1 MDINQP
7 FFWMNG
13 VLATDLIEISSDSDS
28 LNDGGF
34 WAVSTTFEGRYIF
47 AKFATVVRGATFP
60 ETGEWAGLTQVWE
73 SSMQQQDFEDY
84 VVEIQNQIEQ
94 GNVYQVNACRILSTK
109 ISKERSL
116 APLFAKILAKN
127 PAPFA
132 SFLKLPEIEIASASP
147 ELFVSRDGAQIKT
160 SPIKG
165 TRKLSETGSEFSSK
179 DRAEN
184 VMIVDL
190 MRNDF
195 GRICK
200 AGTVKVS
207 QLFRSE
213 LHPGLEH
220 LVSDVVGEV
229 RDEITWSE
237 IFREILPPGSV
248 SGAPKESAIRI
259 IAENEVNDRGPY
271 CGALGWVEGD
281 TANLSVAI
289 RIFWRTGEILKFGT
303 GAGITWSSD
312 PTMEWEETE
321 LKAAKLLAIAGGFRS
336 DRWPF
341 GSGLFETI
349 RVENGAPQLMKEH
362 LSRVRKSAGELGLR
376 IPSDSEIYE
385 TIGSLD
391 EIELGRLRLTFGET
405 FQYSIDPYVDASHSA
420 RVGIRNLEINPE
432 AKLHKSFPY
441 TSNLKLLTEARVDN
455 FDEVVIVNQDGKV
468 CEGAV
473 SNFVFRID
481 GLWVT
486 PNLGS
491 GVLPGIIRGLIISA
505 GLAIEAEIDTEEL
518 GRASHA
524 FALSALRI
532 AQPINEIAGRK
543 LQEDEISKQWSDKLR
558 EILHAHSVG

>member
-1 MDINQP
+1 MDISQP

-13 VLATDLIEISSDSDS
+13 VLATDLIEISSDPDS

-47 AKFATVVRGATFP
+47 AKFATVVKGATFP

-73 SSMQQQDFEDY
+73 SSMTQSDFEDY
-84 VVEIQNQIEQ
+84 VVEIQKQIEQ
-94 GNVYQVNACRILSTK
+94 GNVYQVNACRTLSTK
-109 ISKERSL
+109 VSKERSL

-147 ELFVSRDGAQIKT
+147 ELFISREGAQIKT

-165 TRKLSETGSEFSSK
+165 TRKLSETGSAFSSK

-200 AGTVKVS
+200 TGTVKVS

-229 RDEITWSE
+229 RDEITWAQ
-237 IFREILPPGSV
+237 IFEEVLAPGSV
-248 SGAPKESAIRI
+248 SGAPKESAMRI
-259 IAENEVNDRGPY
+259 IGENELNDRGPY
-271 CGALGWVEGD
+271 CGALGWIQGD
-281 TANLSVAI
+281 ESILSVAI
-289 RIFWRTGEILKFGT
+289 RIFWRRGEILKFGT

-341 GSGLFETI
+341 GTGLFETI
-349 RVENGAPQLMKEH
+349 RIERGVPQLMNEH
-362 LSRVRKSAGELGLR
+362 LNRARKSAGILGVR
-376 IPSDSEIYE
+376 IPSDLEIYE

-391 EIELGRLRLTFGET
+391 QIELGRLRLTFGET
-405 FQYSIDPYVDASHSA
+405 FQVSIDPYVDATHSA

-432 AKLHKSFPY
+432 AKLKK
-441 TSNLKLLTEARVDN
+441 TR
-455 FDEVVIVNQDGKV
+455 
-468 CEGAV
+468 
-473 SNFVFRID
+473 
-481 GLWVT
+481 
-486 PNLGS
+486 
-491 GVLPGIIRGLIISA
+491 
-505 GLAIEAEIDTEEL
+505 
-518 GRASHA
+518 
-524 FALSALRI
+524 
-532 AQPINEIAGRK
+532 
-543 LQEDEISKQWSDKLR
+543 
-558 EILHAHSVG
+558 

>member
-1 MDINQP
+1 MDISQP

-13 VLATDLIEISSDSDS
+13 ALATDLIEISNDPDC

-34 WAVSTTFEGRYIF
+34 WAVSTTFEGRFIF
-47 AKFATVVRGATFP
+47 AKFATVLRGATFP
-60 ETGEWAGLTQVWE
+60 ETGEWAGLKQVWE
-73 SSMQQQDFEDY
+73 SSMEQQDFEDY
-84 VVEIQNQIEQ
+84 VIEIQKQIEV
-94 GNVYQVNACRILSTK
+94 GNVYQVNACRILTTK
-109 ISKERSL
+109 ILKDRSL

-127 PAPFA
+127 PAPYA

-147 ELFVSRDGAQIKT
+147 ELFVARDGAHIKT

-165 TRKLSETGSEFSSK
+165 TRKLSETGSAFSSK
-179 DRAEN
+179 DKAEN

-229 RDEITWSE
+229 RDAATWAEILK
-237 IFREILPPGSV
+237 EILPPGSV
-248 SGAPKESAIRI
+248 SGAPKESAVQFIGN
-259 IAENEVNDRGPY
+259 NELTDRGPY
-271 CGALGWVEGD
+271 CGALGWIQGD
-281 TANLSVAI
+281 QSNLSVAI

-349 RVENGAPQLMKEH
+349 RVENGIPQLMNEH
-362 LSRVRKSAGELGLR
+362 LDRARRSAGILGVR
-376 IPSDSEIYE
+376 VPSDTEIYE
-385 TIGSLD
+385 AIGSLD
-391 EIELGRLRLTFGET
+391 QIELGRLRLTFGET
-405 FQYSIDPYVDASHSA
+405 FQFSIDPYVDASHSA
-420 RVGIRNLEINPE
+420 RIGIRNLEINPE

-441 TSNLKLLTEARVDN
+441 TSNLKLLTEARVEN
-455 FDEVVIVNQDGKV
+455 FDEIVIVNQDGKV

-473 SNFVFRID
+473 SNYVFRID

-491 GVLPGIIRGLIISA
+491 GMLPGIIRGLIISA
-505 GLAIEAEIDTEEL
+505 GLAIEAEIDTDEL

-532 AQPINEIAGRK
+532 AQPISEIAGRK
-543 LQEDEISKQWSDKLR
+543 LQEDEISKQWNDKLR
-558 EILHAHSVG
+558 EILHSHSVG

>member
-1 MDINQP
+1 
-7 FFWMNG
+7 
-13 VLATDLIEISSDSDS
+13 
-28 LNDGGF
+28 
-34 WAVSTTFEGRYIF
+34 
-47 AKFATVVRGATFP
+47 
-60 ETGEWAGLTQVWE
+60 
-73 SSMQQQDFEDY
+73 MQQQDFEDY
-84 VVEIQNQIEQ
+84 VVEIQNQIEL

-132 SFLKLPEIEIASASP
+132 SFLKLPEMEIASASP

-195 GRICK
+195 GRICN

-237 IFREILPPGSV
+237 IFSEILPPGSV
-248 SGAPKESAIRI
+248 SGAPKESALRI

-349 RVENGAPQLMKEH
+349 RVENGTPQLMKEH
-362 LSRVRKSAGELGLR
+362 LIRVRKSAGELGLR
-376 IPSDSEIYE
+376 IPGDSEIYE

-455 FDEVVIVNQDGKV
+455 FDEIVIVNQDGKV

>member
-1 MDINQP
+1 
-7 FFWMNG
+7 MNG
-13 VLATDLIEISSDSDS
+13 VLATDLIETSSDPDS

-47 AKFATVVRGATFP
+47 AKFATVIRGETFP
-60 ETGEWAGLTQVWE
+60 EVGEWAGLTQVWE
-73 SSMQQQDFEDY
+73 SSMLQQEFEDY
-84 VVEIQNQIEQ
+84 VLEIQKQIEV

-116 APLFAKILAKN
+116 SQLFAKILSKN
-127 PAPFA
+127 PAPHA
-132 SFLKLPEIEIASASP
+132 SFLKLPDLEIASASP
-147 ELFVSRDGAQIKT
+147 ELFIARDGAHIKT

-165 TRKLSETGSEFSSK
+165 TRRLSETGSEFSEK
-179 DRAEN
+179 DRSEN

-229 RDEITWSE
+229 PDEITWTQ
-237 IFREILPPGSV
+237 IFNEVLAPGSV
-248 SGAPKESAIRI
+248 SGAPKESAVRI
-259 IAENEVNDRGPY
+259 IAQNEASDRGPY
-271 CGALGWVEGD
+271 CGALGWLQGD
-281 TANLSVAI
+281 QSNLSVAI

-312 PTMEWEETE
+312 PTSEWEETE
-321 LKAAKLLAIAGGFRS
+321 LKASKLLAIAGGFRS

-349 RVENGAPQLMKEH
+349 RVENGIPQLMNEH
-362 LSRVRKSAGELGLR
+362 LDRARRSAGVLGVR
-376 IPSDSEIYE
+376 IPSDVEIYDA
-385 TIGSLD
+385 IGSLD
-391 EIELGRLRLTFGET
+391 QIELGRLRLTFGET
-405 FQYSIDPYVDASHSA
+405 FQFSIDPYVDASHSA
-420 RVGIRNLEINPE
+420 RVGIRILDIDAA
-432 AKLHKSFPY
+432 AKQHKSFPY

-455 FDEVVIVNQDGKV
+455 FDEIVIINQLGKV

-481 GLWVT
+481 GFWVT

-532 AQPINEIAGRK
+532 AQPISEIAGRK

-558 EILHAHSVG
+558 EILHSHSVG

>member
-1 MDINQP
+1 
-7 FFWMNG
+7 MNG
-13 VLATDLIEISSDSDS
+13 VLATDLIEVTSDPDALS
-28 LNDGGF
+28 DGGF
-34 WAVSTTFEGRYIF
+34 WAVSTTFEGKYTF
-47 AKFATVVRGATFP
+47 AKFATVIRGASFP
-60 ETGEWAGLTQVWE
+60 ETGEWSGLTDIWE
-73 SSMQQQDFEDY
+73 SSIRQANFEEY
-84 VVEIQNQIEQ
+84 VNEIKEQIVQ

-116 APLFAKILAKN
+116 APLFSKILAKN

-147 ELFVSRDGAQIKT
+147 ELFLAREGSDIKT

-165 TRKLSETGSEFSSK
+165 TRKLAETGSSFSEK
-179 DRAEN
+179 DQSEN

-200 AGTVKVS
+200 TGTVKVS

-220 LVSDVVGEV
+220 LVSDVIGEV
-229 RDEITWSE
+229 RDEITWAQ
-237 IFREILPPGSV
+237 IFEEILAPGSV
-248 SGAPKESAIRI
+248 SGAPKESAMKI
-259 IAENEVNDRGPY
+259 ISDNEPNDRGPY
-271 CGALGWVEGD
+271 CGALGWIQGD
-281 TANLSVAI
+281 LASLSVAI
-289 RIFWRTGEILKFGT
+289 RIFWRTGEKLKFGA

-312 PTMEWEETE
+312 PTLEWEETE
-321 LKAAKLLAIAGGFRS
+321 LKAAKLLSIAGGFRS

-349 RVENGAPQLMKEH
+349 RVEKGRPQLLREH
-362 LSRVRKSAGELGLR
+362 LNRARKSAGELGFE
-376 IPSDSEIYE
+376 IPSDYEILE

-391 EIELGRLRLTFGET
+391 EIELGRLRLTFGEN
-405 FQYSIDPYVDASHSA
+405 FQVSIDPYVDASHSA
-420 RVGIRNLEINPE
+420 RVGLQNLDFSPDS
-432 AKLHKSFPY
+432 KMHKRFPY
-441 TSNLKLLTEARVDN
+441 TSNLNLLTEARVN
-455 FDEVVIVNQDGKV
+455 GFDEVVIINQKGKV

-486 PNLGS
+486 PELGA
-491 GVLPGIIRGLIISA
+491 GVLPGIIRGLIISS
-505 GLAIEAEIDTEEL
+505 GLAIEAEIDASEL
-518 GRASHA
+518 DRATHA

-532 AQPINEIAGRK
+532 AQPVGELAGRI

-558 EILHAHSVG
+558 EILHAHSIG

>member
-1 MDINQP
+1 
-7 FFWMNG
+7 MNG
-13 VLATDLIEISSDSDS
+13 VLATDLIETSSDPDS

-47 AKFATVVRGATFP
+47 AKFATVIRGETFP
-60 ETGEWAGLTQVWE
+60 EVGEWAGLTQVWE
-73 SSMQQQDFEDY
+73 SSMLQQEFEDY
-84 VVEIQNQIEQ
+84 VLEIQKQIEV

-116 APLFAKILAKN
+116 SQLFAKILSKN
-127 PAPFA
+127 PAPHA
-132 SFLKLPEIEIASASP
+132 SFLKLPDLEIASASP
-147 ELFVSRDGAQIKT
+147 ELFIARDGAHIKT

-165 TRKLSETGSEFSSK
+165 TRRLSETGSEFSEK
-179 DRAEN
+179 DRSEN

-229 RDEITWSE
+229 PDEITWTQ
-237 IFREILPPGSV
+237 IFNEVLAPGSV
-248 SGAPKESAIRI
+248 SGAPKESAVRI
-259 IAENEVNDRGPY
+259 IAQNEASDRGPY
-271 CGALGWVEGD
+271 CGALGWLQGD
-281 TANLSVAI
+281 QSNLSVAI

-312 PTMEWEETE
+312 PTSEWEETE
-321 LKAAKLLAIAGGFRS
+321 LKASKLLAIAGGFRS

-349 RVENGAPQLMKEH
+349 RVENGIPQLMNEH
-362 LSRVRKSAGELGLR
+362 LDRARRSAGVLGVR
-376 IPSDSEIYE
+376 IPSDVEIYDA
-385 TIGSLD
+385 IGSLD
-391 EIELGRLRLTFGET
+391 QIELGRLRLTFGET
-405 FQYSIDPYVDASHSA
+405 FQFSIDPYVDASHSA
-420 RVGIRNLEINPE
+420 RVGIRILDIDAA
-432 AKLHKSFPY
+432 AKQHKSFPY

-455 FDEVVIVNQDGKV
+455 FDEIVIINQLGKV

-481 GLWVT
+481 GFWVT

-505 GLAIEAEIDTEEL
+505 GLAIEAEIDTDEL

-532 AQPINEIAGRK
+532 AQPISEIAGRK

-558 EILHAHSVG
+558 EILHSHSVG

>member
-1 MDINQP
+1 
-7 FFWMNG
+7 MNG
-13 VLATDLIEISSDSDS
+13 VLATDLIEVTSDPDS

-34 WAVSTTFEGRYIF
+34 WAVSTTFEGKYLF
-47 AKFATVVRGATFP
+47 AKFATVTRGASFP
-60 ETGEWAGLTQVWE
+60 QTGEWNGLSEVWQ
-73 SSMQQQDFEDY
+73 SSMLQTEFEDY
-84 VVEIQNQIEQ
+84 VNNIREQIKL

-109 ISKERSL
+109 ISKEISI
-116 APLFAKILAKN
+116 APLFSKILDKN

-132 SFLKLPEIEIASASP
+132 SFLRLPDIEIASASP
-147 ELFVSRDGAQIKT
+147 ELFLAREGSHIKT

-165 TRKLSETGSEFSSK
+165 TRKLSETGSAFSNK

-200 AGTVKVS
+200 TGSVKVS

-229 RDEITWSE
+229 RDELTWAQ
-237 IFREILPPGSV
+237 IFNEILAPGSV
-248 SGAPKESAIRI
+248 SGAPKESAVKI
-259 IAENEVNDRGPY
+259 IAESEPNDRGPY
-271 CGALGWVEGD
+271 CGALGWIEGKS
-281 TANLSVAI
+281 ANLSVAI
-289 RIFWRTGEILKFGT
+289 RIFWRNGEKLKFGA

-312 PTMEWEETE
+312 ATAEWEETE
-321 LKAAKLLAIAGGFRS
+321 LKAAKLLSIAGGFRS

-341 GSGLFETI
+341 GAGLFETI
-349 RVENGAPQLMKEH
+349 RVEKGRPQLLKEH
-362 LSRVRKSAGELGLR
+362 LNRARKSAGELGLE
-376 IPSDSEIYE
+376 IPSDYEILE
-385 TIGSLD
+385 AIGSLD
-391 EIELGRLRLTFGET
+391 QIELGRLRLTFGEN
-405 FQYSIDPYVDASHSA
+405 FQVSINPYIDASHSA
-420 RVGIRNLEINPE
+420 KVGVKNLDFSPE
-432 AKLHKSFPY
+432 TKLHKKFPY
-441 TSNLKLLTEARVDN
+441 TSNLNLLTQARVDG
-455 FDEVVIVNQDGKV
+455 FDEFIIVNQNGKV

-486 PNLGS
+486 PDLGA
-491 GVLPGIIRGLIISA
+491 GVLPGIIRGLIISS
-505 GLAIEAEIDTEEL
+505 GLAIEAEIDESEL
-518 GRASHA
+518 SRASHA

-532 AQPINEIAGRK
+532 AQPVGELAGRK

-558 EILHAHSVG
+558 EILHAHSIG

>member
-1 MDINQP
+1 
-7 FFWMNG
+7 MNG
-13 VLATDLIEISSDSDS
+13 VLATDLIEVTSDPDALS
-28 LNDGGF
+28 DGGF
-34 WAVSTTFEGRYIF
+34 WAVSTTFEGKYTF
-47 AKFATVVRGATFP
+47 AKFATVIRGASFP
-60 ETGEWAGLTQVWE
+60 ETGEWSGLTDIWE
-73 SSMQQQDFEDY
+73 SSIRQANFEEY
-84 VVEIQNQIEQ
+84 VNEIKEQIVQ

-116 APLFAKILAKN
+116 APLFSKILAKN

-147 ELFVSRDGAQIKT
+147 ELFLAREGSDIKT

-165 TRKLSETGSEFSSK
+165 TRKLAETGSSFSEK
-179 DRAEN
+179 DQSEN

-200 AGTVKVS
+200 TGTVKVS

-220 LVSDVVGEV
+220 LVSDVIGEV
-229 RDEITWSE
+229 RDEITWAQ
-237 IFREILPPGSV
+237 IFEEILAPGSV
-248 SGAPKESAIRI
+248 SGAPKESAMKI
-259 IAENEVNDRGPY
+259 ISDNEPNDRGPY
-271 CGALGWVEGD
+271 CGALGWIQGD
-281 TANLSVAI
+281 LASLSVAI
-289 RIFWRTGEILKFGT
+289 RIFWRTGEKLKFGA

-312 PTMEWEETE
+312 PTLEWEETE
-321 LKAAKLLAIAGGFRS
+321 LKAAKLLSIAGGFRS

-349 RVENGAPQLMKEH
+349 RVEKGRPQLLREH
-362 LSRVRKSAGELGLR
+362 LNRARKSAGELGFE
-376 IPSDSEIYE
+376 IPSDYEILE

-391 EIELGRLRLTFGET
+391 EIELGRLRLTFGEN
-405 FQYSIDPYVDASHSA
+405 FQVSIDPYVDASHSA
-420 RVGIRNLEINPE
+420 RVGLQNLDFSPDS
-432 AKLHKSFPY
+432 KMHKRFPY
-441 TSNLKLLTEARVDN
+441 TSNLNLLTEARVN
-455 FDEVVIVNQDGKV
+455 GFDEVVIINQRGKV

-486 PNLGS
+486 PELGA
-491 GVLPGIIRGLIISA
+491 GVLPGIIRGLIISS
-505 GLAIEAEIDTEEL
+505 GLAIEAEIDASEL
-518 GRASHA
+518 DRATHA

-532 AQPINEIAGRK
+532 AQPVGELAGRI

-558 EILHAHSVG
+558 EILHAHSIG

>member
-1 MDINQP
+1 
-7 FFWMNG
+7 
-13 VLATDLIEISSDSDS
+13 
-28 LNDGGF
+28 
-34 WAVSTTFEGRYIF
+34 
-47 AKFATVVRGATFP
+47 
-60 ETGEWAGLTQVWE
+60 
-73 SSMQQQDFEDY
+73 
-84 VVEIQNQIEQ
+84 
-94 GNVYQVNACRILSTK
+94 
-109 ISKERSL
+109 
-116 APLFAKILAKN
+116 
-127 PAPFA
+127 
-132 SFLKLPEIEIASASP
+132 
-147 ELFVSRDGAQIKT
+147 
-160 SPIKG
+160 
-165 TRKLSETGSEFSSK
+165 
-179 DRAEN
+179 
-184 VMIVDL
+184 

-229 RDEITWSE
+229 RDEITWAD
-237 IFREILPPGSV
+237 IFKEILPPGSV
-248 SGAPKESAIRI
+248 SGAPKESALRI

-271 CGALGWVEGD
+271 CGALGWVQGG

-312 PTMEWEETE
+312 PAMEWGETE

-349 RVENGAPQLMKEH
+349 RVEKGVPQLMNEH
-362 LSRVRKSAGELGLR
+362 LDRVRKSAGVLGLR

-391 EIELGRLRLTFGET
+391 QIELGRLRLTFGET
-405 FQYSIDPYVDASHSA
+405 FQVSIDPYVDATHSA
-420 RVGIRNLEINPE
+420 RVGIRNLEIDQE

-441 TSNLKLLTEARVDN
+441 TSNLRLLTEARVDN
-455 FDEVVIVNQDGKV
+455 FDEIVIINQDGKV

-518 GRASHA
+518 GRTSHA

-532 AQPINEIAGRK
+532 AQPISEIAGRK

>member
-1 MDINQP
+1 MDISQP

-13 VLATDLIEISSDSDS
+13 VLATDLIEISNDPDC

-34 WAVSTTFEGRYIF
+34 WAVSTTFEGRFIF
-47 AKFATVVRGATFP
+47 AKFATVLRGATFP
-60 ETGEWAGLTQVWE
+60 GTGEWAGLKQVWE
-73 SSMQQQDFEDY
+73 SSMEQQDFEDY
-84 VVEIQNQIEQ
+84 VIEIQKQIEV
-94 GNVYQVNACRILSTK
+94 GNVYQVNACRILTTK
-109 ISKERSL
+109 ILKDRSL

-127 PAPFA
+127 PAPYA

-147 ELFVSRDGAQIKT
+147 ELFVARDGAHIKT

-165 TRKLSETGSEFSSK
+165 TRKLSETGSAFSSK
-179 DRAEN
+179 DKAEN

-229 RDEITWSE
+229 RDAATWPEILK
-237 IFREILPPGSV
+237 EILPPGSV
-248 SGAPKESAIRI
+248 SGAPKESAVQI
-259 IAENEVNDRGPY
+259 IGNNELTDRGPY
-271 CGALGWVEGD
+271 CGALGWIQSD
-281 TANLSVAI
+281 QSNLSVAI

-349 RVENGAPQLMKEH
+349 RVENGIPQLMNEH
-362 LSRVRKSAGELGLR
+362 LDRARRSAGILGVR
-376 IPSDSEIYE
+376 VPSDTEIYE
-385 TIGSLD
+385 AIGSLD
-391 EIELGRLRLTFGET
+391 QIELGRLRLTFGDT
-405 FQYSIDPYVDASHSA
+405 FQFSIDPYVDASHSA
-420 RVGIRNLEINPE
+420 RIGIRNLEINPE

-441 TSNLKLLTEARVDN
+441 TSNLKLLTEARVEN
-455 FDEVVIVNQDGKV
+455 FDEIVIVNQDGKV

-473 SNFVFRID
+473 SNYVFRID

-505 GLAIEAEIDTEEL
+505 GLAIEAEIDTDEL

-532 AQPINEIAGRK
+532 AQPISEIAGRK
-543 LQEDEISKQWSDKLR
+543 LQEDEISKQWNDKLR
-558 EILHAHSVG
+558 EILHSHSVG

>member
-1 MDINQP
+1 MDISQP

-13 VLATDLIEISSDSDS
+13 VLATDLIETSSDPDS

-47 AKFATVVRGATFP
+47 AKFATVIRGETFP
-60 ETGEWAGLTQVWE
+60 EVGEWAGLTQVWE
-73 SSMQQQDFEDY
+73 SSMLQQEFEDY
-84 VVEIQNQIEQ
+84 VLEIQKQIEV

-116 APLFAKILAKN
+116 SQLFAKILSKN
-127 PAPFA
+127 PAPHA
-132 SFLKLPEIEIASASP
+132 SFLKLPDLEIASASP
-147 ELFVSRDGAQIKT
+147 ELFIARDGAHIKT

-165 TRKLSETGSEFSSK
+165 TRRLSETGSEFSEK
-179 DRAEN
+179 DRSEN

-229 RDEITWSE
+229 PDEITWTQ
-237 IFREILPPGSV
+237 IFNEVLAPGSV
-248 SGAPKESAIRI
+248 SGAPKESAVRI
-259 IAENEVNDRGPY
+259 IAQNEASDRGPY
-271 CGALGWVEGD
+271 CGALGWLQGD
-281 TANLSVAI
+281 QSNLSVAI

-312 PTMEWEETE
+312 PTSEWEETE
-321 LKAAKLLAIAGGFRS
+321 LKASKLLAIAGGFRS

-349 RVENGAPQLMKEH
+349 RVENGIPQLMNEH
-362 LSRVRKSAGELGLR
+362 LDRARRSAGVLGVR
-376 IPSDSEIYE
+376 IPSDVEIYDA
-385 TIGSLD
+385 IGSLD
-391 EIELGRLRLTFGET
+391 QIELGRLRLTFGET
-405 FQYSIDPYVDASHSA
+405 FQFSIDPYVDASHSA
-420 RVGIRNLEINPE
+420 RVGIRILDIDAA
-432 AKLHKSFPY
+432 AKQHKSFPY

-455 FDEVVIVNQDGKV
+455 FDEIVIINQLGKV

-481 GLWVT
+481 GFWVT

-532 AQPINEIAGRK
+532 AQPISEIAGRK

-558 EILHAHSVG
+558 EILHSHSVG

>member
-1 MDINQP
+1 
-7 FFWMNG
+7 MNG
-13 VLATDLIEISSDSDS
+13 VLATDLIEVTSDPDALS
-28 LNDGGF
+28 DGGF
-34 WAVSTTFEGRYIF
+34 WAVSTTFEGKYTF
-47 AKFATVVRGATFP
+47 AKFATVIRGASFP
-60 ETGEWAGLTQVWE
+60 ETGEWSGLTDIWE
-73 SSMQQQDFEDY
+73 SSIRQANFEEY
-84 VVEIQNQIEQ
+84 VNEIKAQIVQ

-116 APLFAKILAKN
+116 APLFSKILAKN

-147 ELFVSRDGAQIKT
+147 ELFLAREGNNIKT

-165 TRKLSETGSEFSSK
+165 TRKLAETGSSFSEK
-179 DRAEN
+179 DQSEN

-200 AGTVKVS
+200 TGTVKVS

-220 LVSDVVGEV
+220 LVSDVIGEV
-229 RDEITWSE
+229 RDEITWAQ
-237 IFREILPPGSV
+237 IFEEILAPGSV
-248 SGAPKESAIRI
+248 SGAPKESAMKI
-259 IAENEVNDRGPY
+259 ISDNEPNDRGPY
-271 CGALGWVEGD
+271 CGALGWIQGD
-281 TANLSVAI
+281 LASLSVAI
-289 RIFWRTGEILKFGT
+289 RIFWRTGEKLKFGA

-312 PTMEWEETE
+312 PTLEWEETE
-321 LKAAKLLAIAGGFRS
+321 LKAAKLLSIAGGFRS

-349 RVENGAPQLMKEH
+349 RVEKGRPQLLREH
-362 LSRVRKSAGELGLR
+362 LNRARKSAGELGFE
-376 IPSDSEIYE
+376 IPSDYEILE

-391 EIELGRLRLTFGET
+391 EIELGRLRLTFGEN
-405 FQYSIDPYVDASHSA
+405 FQVSIDPYVDASHSA
-420 RVGIRNLEINPE
+420 RVGLQNLDFSPDS
-432 AKLHKSFPY
+432 KMHKRFPY
-441 TSNLKLLTEARVDN
+441 TSNLNLLTEARVN
-455 FDEVVIVNQDGKV
+455 GFDEVVIINQRGKV

-486 PNLGS
+486 PELGA
-491 GVLPGIIRGLIISA
+491 GVLPGIIRGLIISS
-505 GLAIEAEIDTEEL
+505 GLAIEAEIDASEL
-518 GRASHA
+518 DRATHA

-532 AQPINEIAGRK
+532 AQPVGELAGRI

-558 EILHAHSVG
+558 EILHAHSIG

>member
-1 MDINQP
+1 
-7 FFWMNG
+7 MNG
-13 VLATDLIEISSDSDS
+13 VLATDLIEVTSDPDALS
-28 LNDGGF
+28 DGGF
-34 WAVSTTFEGRYIF
+34 WAVSTTFEGKYTF
-47 AKFATVVRGATFP
+47 AKFATVIRGASFP
-60 ETGEWAGLTQVWE
+60 ETGEWSGLTDIWE
-73 SSMQQQDFEDY
+73 SSIRQANFEEY
-84 VVEIQNQIEQ
+84 VNEIKAQIVQ

-116 APLFAKILAKN
+116 APLFSKILAKN

-147 ELFVSRDGAQIKT
+147 ELFLAREGSDIKT

-165 TRKLSETGSEFSSK
+165 TRKLAETGSSFSEK
-179 DRAEN
+179 DQSEN

-200 AGTVKVS
+200 TGTVKVS

-220 LVSDVVGEV
+220 LVSDVIGEV
-229 RDEITWSE
+229 RDEITWAQ
-237 IFREILPPGSV
+237 IFEEILAPGSV
-248 SGAPKESAIRI
+248 SGAPKESAMKI
-259 IAENEVNDRGPY
+259 ISDNEPNDRGPY
-271 CGALGWVEGD
+271 CGALGWIQGD
-281 TANLSVAI
+281 LASLSVAI
-289 RIFWRTGEILKFGT
+289 RIFWRTGEKLKFGA

-312 PTMEWEETE
+312 STLEWEETE
-321 LKAAKLLAIAGGFRS
+321 LKAAKLLSIAGGFRS

-349 RVENGAPQLMKEH
+349 RVEKGRPQLLREH
-362 LSRVRKSAGELGLR
+362 LNRARKSAGELGFE
-376 IPSDSEIYE
+376 IPSDYEILE

-391 EIELGRLRLTFGET
+391 EIELGRLRLTFGEN
-405 FQYSIDPYVDASHSA
+405 FQVSIDPYVDASHSA
-420 RVGIRNLEINPE
+420 RVGLQNLDFSPDS
-432 AKLHKSFPY
+432 KMHKRFPY
-441 TSNLKLLTEARVDN
+441 TSNLNLLTEARVN
-455 FDEVVIVNQDGKV
+455 GFDEVVIINQRGKV

-486 PNLGS
+486 PELGA
-491 GVLPGIIRGLIISA
+491 GVLPGIIRGLIISS
-505 GLAIEAEIDTEEL
+505 GLAIEAEIDASEL
-518 GRASHA
+518 DRATHA

-532 AQPINEIAGRK
+532 AQPVGELAGRI

-558 EILHAHSVG
+558 EILHAHSIG

>member
-1 MDINQP
+1 
-7 FFWMNG
+7 MNG
-13 VLATDLIEISSDSDS
+13 VLATDLIEVTSDPDALS
-28 LNDGGF
+28 DGGF
-34 WAVSTTFEGRYIF
+34 WAVSTTFEGKYTF
-47 AKFATVVRGATFP
+47 AKFATVIRGASFP
-60 ETGEWAGLTQVWE
+60 ETGEWSGLTDIWE
-73 SSMQQQDFEDY
+73 SSIRQANFEEY
-84 VVEIQNQIEQ
+84 VNEIKAQIVQ

-116 APLFAKILAKN
+116 APLFSKILAKN

-147 ELFVSRDGAQIKT
+147 ELFLAREGSDIKT

-165 TRKLSETGSEFSSK
+165 TRKLAETGSSFSEK
-179 DRAEN
+179 DQSEN

-200 AGTVKVS
+200 TGTVKVS

-220 LVSDVVGEV
+220 LVSDVIGEV
-229 RDEITWSE
+229 RDEITWAQ
-237 IFREILPPGSV
+237 IFEEILAPGSV
-248 SGAPKESAIRI
+248 SGAPKESAMKI
-259 IAENEVNDRGPY
+259 ISDNEPNDRGPY
-271 CGALGWVEGD
+271 CGALGWIQGD
-281 TANLSVAI
+281 LASLSVAI
-289 RIFWRTGEILKFGT
+289 RIFWRTGEKLKFGA

-312 PTMEWEETE
+312 PTLEWEETE
-321 LKAAKLLAIAGGFRS
+321 LKAAKLLSIAGGFRS

-349 RVENGAPQLMKEH
+349 RVEKGRPQLLREH
-362 LSRVRKSAGELGLR
+362 LNRARKSAGELGFE
-376 IPSDSEIYE
+376 IPSDYEILE

-391 EIELGRLRLTFGET
+391 EIELGRLRLTFGEN
-405 FQYSIDPYVDASHSA
+405 FQVSIDPYVDASHSA
-420 RVGIRNLEINPE
+420 RVGLQNLDFSPDS
-432 AKLHKSFPY
+432 KMHKRFPY
-441 TSNLKLLTEARVDN
+441 TSNLNLLTEARVN
-455 FDEVVIVNQDGKV
+455 GFDEVVIINQRGKV

-486 PNLGS
+486 PELGA
-491 GVLPGIIRGLIISA
+491 GVLPGIIRGLIISS
-505 GLAIEAEIDTEEL
+505 GLAIEAEIDASEL
-518 GRASHA
+518 DRATHA

-532 AQPINEIAGRK
+532 AQPVGELAGRI

-558 EILHAHSVG
+558 EILHAHSIG